1 MAYRTAFSP
10 AHTNMIHA
18 AIAKLAE
25 RTNYY
30 FAPRSVSYP
39 ELLAMTLPVKDHAEA
54 LMLPRKYGQYLSLA
68 VFRANLN
75 FHGAQY
81 NAKLVFSMDMTG
93 PGVFAVEPR
102 EREPQD
108 TEESA
113 TFRGK
118 LDQWVDNATR
128 IGFVRY
134 MFEVANDTAYPG
146 DKRYVRYLLPGIVPL
161 LKSVGLTDLATRLA
175 PPARDVMQAGRLA
188 GEASVCH
195 RHQRCEAI
203 IHFQILCQGQ
213 SEKIRRAAHQQNPVT
228 GGAQLLHLSQSGLCQ
243 TGNDPALQDIPGQ
256 R

>member
-1 MAYRTAFSP
+1 MAYTTAFSP
-10 AHTNMIHA
+10 AHTSAIHA

-54 LMLPRKYGQYLSLA
+54 LMLPRKYGQYLSPA
-68 VFRANLN
+68 VFQSNLN
-75 FHGAQY
+75 FHSAQY
-81 NAKLVFSMDMTG
+81 NAKFAFSMNMAG

-134 MFEVANDTAYPG
+134 MFEIANDTSSPG

-161 LKSVGLTDLATRLA
+161 LKSIGLTDLATRLA
-175 PPARDVMQAGRLA
+175 PPARDVKTPRIETWHRTGFTIANQIIAESLLYDKPESDAIPSDHVRTQFQHISRVSFTVPPN
-188 GEASVCH
+188 EALDC
-195 RHQRCEAI
+195 
-203 IHFQILCQGQ
+203 
-213 SEKIRRAAHQQNPVT
+213 
-228 GGAQLLHLSQSGLCQ
+228 
-243 TGNDPALQDIPGQ
+243 PGKQ
-256 R
+256 VLVWPHMSL

>member
-1 MAYRTAFSP
+1 MAYKTAFSP
-10 AHTNMIHA
+10 AHTNMIHG
-18 AIAKLAE
+18 AISKLAE

-54 LMLPRKYGQYLSLA
+54 LMLPRKYGQYLSPA
-68 VFRANLN
+68 VFQANLN
-75 FHGAQY
+75 FHGAQCD
-81 NAKLVFSMDMTG
+81 AKLAFLMGMTE

-118 LDQWVDNATR
+118 LEQWVDNATR
-128 IGFVRY
+128 IGFVLH
-134 MFEVANDTAYPG
+134 MFDVANETASPG

-175 PPARDVMQAGRLA
+175 PPARDIKTPNILSWQRTGFTIANQIIAESLLYDKSESNAIPSDHVRTRFQHISRVFFTVPPN
-188 GEASVCH
+188 EALDC
-195 RHQRCEAI
+195 
-203 IHFQILCQGQ
+203 
-213 SEKIRRAAHQQNPVT
+213 
-228 GGAQLLHLSQSGLCQ
+228 
-243 TGNDPALQDIPGQ
+243 PGKQ
-256 R
+256 VLVWPDMSL